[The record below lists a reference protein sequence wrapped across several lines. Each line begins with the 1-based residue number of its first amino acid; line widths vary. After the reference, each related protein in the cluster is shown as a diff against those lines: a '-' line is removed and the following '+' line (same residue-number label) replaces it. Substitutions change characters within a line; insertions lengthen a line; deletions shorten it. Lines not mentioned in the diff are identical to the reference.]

1 MDDNRDNIIYDRRA
15 DDRRL
20 NRIETKLD
28 ELTKV
33 LVTMARTEEK
43 VAAMEEDKVIQWE
56 VLNKLESKID
66 IMEVK
71 VNDAA
76 RTINTIHK
84 LFWVVVAGS
93 VTYFLPSL
101 LKSFPV

>member
-1 MDDNRDNIIYDRRA
+1 MKKKYVINRQDYF
-15 DDRRL
+15 
-20 NRIETKLD
+20 
-28 ELTKV
+28 LT
-33 LVTMARTEEK
+33 EK
-43 VAAMEEDKVIQWE
+43 E